1 MFHPSLLVSIG
12 NTEMFDKFSASMW
25 LSWLG
30 SRVGRILEY
39 ICIIISV
46 TEKAGNFPTQWVA
59 TWLGRESIQFDHWSW
74 NIELFSSVL
83 LFSILLAS
91 LSLQFS
97 TELSLWVHLIIC
109 RASSHSWRQ
118 FFTLALECFTLQLV
132 VVVYLFVYSLIYSVV
147 YSFVYLVVYMVVH
160 SSKQLSPLIK
170 ACNPIS
176 PFSFFPR
183 VVLTSRRCGFFRTT
197 VLGVRICST
206 IIVLENYICGCGR
219 PIRQFPREGRG
230 HTHITHQPN
239 RDVGESEP
247 DCQHCNK
254 HQLTALRQI
263 LCVCYICRDGDR
275 YCTNRVSCFIVVTLV
290 DFPSQ
295 SNIQTD
301 IPTLDS

>member
-39 ICIIISV
+39 ICIIINV
-46 TEKAGNFPTQWVA
+46 TEKAGKFPTQWVA

-118 FFTLALECFTLQLV
+118 YFTLALECFTLQLV
-132 VVVYLFVYSLIYSVV
+132 VVVYLFVYLMCTPWCTWWCTPSCTWWYTWWWT
-147 YSFVYLVVYMVVH
+147 
-160 SSKQLSPLIK
+160 PWWTWW
-170 ACNPIS
+170 C
-176 PFSFFPR
+176 
-183 VVLTSRRCGFFRTT
+183 TTRCTWW
-197 VLGVRICST
+197 
-206 IIVLENYICGCGR
+206 
-219 PIRQFPREGRG
+219 
-230 HTHITHQPN
+230 
-239 RDVGESEP
+239 
-247 DCQHCNK
+247 
-254 HQLTALRQI
+254 
-263 LCVCYICRDGDR
+263 
-275 YCTNRVSCFIVVTLV
+275 CTWCTWWCTPQNSWAH
-290 DFPSQ
+290 
-295 SNIQTD
+295 
-301 IPTLDS
+301 